1 MWIER
6 VKLRL
11 MRHSLALFLV
21 AGMVA
26 TALAEEGQYR
36 SKLIIK
42 PKDAPGTAGGLS
54 IEELE
59 KQIDSLGEP
68 YARSSAERHL
78 ARHYVE
84 QKQYDKAIAYYRGA
98 LAAGGLSDIADRE
111 MQRELAQVYLLT
123 ENYGEAATT
132 LERVLRS
139 KLVPEAGDFLL
150 LAQARYH
157 LGNYVAVVAALDL
170 LQEKGLA
177 LDVAQTRK
185 ALALYYRAG
194 AFEQSERLLRQLL
207 RLEPDNPQNWHQLA
221 SVYLQQNKKRQ
232 ALDHLALAREK
243 GVGFNERELLLL
255 ADLYAVNGNP
265 YRAAQTLAE
274 GLSAGTVTAGGR
286 HYRRLFEFWLQARE
300 QEKALDALSQAA
312 RLTGETELY
321 LYLAQLQME
330 RQAWRPMQ
338 QAVLAACSARLE
350 DRYVGR
356 ANLLLGVSQLKLG
369 DRPGARR
376 SFINA
381 TLVGGVSPQ
390 AGQWLNLMEA
400 APPTEREGKRVVGP
414 CYGSEGRYASLET
427 AAAVEVAVAAPAGTP
442 PVPDAGGFG
451 FKTVP
456 AQNLFYVEYDI
467 PLAQLAADLRARAAR
482 LGVSLIKSGGSVD
495 GPLQVIALG
504 DAGVEPESGEVVLQ
518 VALPAR
524 GAPRAGGQFRL
535 RHSEP
540 FRCAYRVYEGPP
552 EGLAQ
557 SWRAFARELR
567 DTGHALSG
575 EQRLLFPTAPASGN
589 VRIEMQLGVEG

>member
-1 MWIER
+1 MP
-6 VKLRL
+6 LRQL
-11 MRHSLALFLV
+11 RPWLAVLLV
-21 AGMVA
+21 VGTA
-26 TALAEEGQYR
+26 TLAAAQEGQYR
-36 SKLIIK
+36 SKLIIR
-42 PKDAPGTAGGLS
+42 PGEVPGGAGGLS

-59 KQIDSLGEP
+59 QQIDSLADP

-84 QKQYDKAIAYYRGA
+84 QKQYDKAIAYYLGA

-111 MQRELAQVYLLT
+111 MQRELAQVYLLS
-123 ENYGEAATT
+123 ENYTEAAAT

-139 KLVPEAGDFLL
+139 KLVPEANDFLL

-157 LGNYVAVVAALDL
+157 LGNYVAVVAALDR

-194 AFEQSERLLRQLL
+194 AFEQSERLLRELL

-232 ALDHLALAREK
+232 ALDHLALARDK
-243 GVGFNERELLLL
+243 GVPFNERELALL
-255 ADLYAVNGNP
+255 ADLYAANGNP
-265 YRAAQTLAE
+265 YGAAQTLTE
-274 GLSAGTVTAGGR
+274 GLSAGTVTASGPR
-286 HYRRLFEFWLQARE
+286 YRRLFEFWLQARE
-300 QEKALDALSQAA
+300 QDKALGALSQAA
-312 RLTGETELY
+312 RLTGDTELY

-330 RQAWRPMQ
+330 QQAWHPMQ
-338 QAVLAACSARLE
+338 QAVLAACSSRLE

-381 TLVGGVSPQ
+381 TLVGGVSTE
-390 AGQWLNLMEA
+390 AAQWLKFMEA
-400 APPTEREGKRVVGP
+400 APPTERESKRVVGP

-427 AAAVEVAVAAPAGTP
+427 TAAEEVAVAAPTGTP
-442 PVPDAGGFG
+442 PATDAAGFG

-456 AQNLFYVEYDI
+456 AQSLFYVEADM
-467 PLAQLAADLRARAAR
+467 PLAQLAADLRAKAAR

-504 DAGVEPESGEVVLQ
+504 DAGAEPEAGKVVLQ

-567 DTGHALSG
+567 DTGHTLSG

>member
-1 MWIER
+1 MP
-6 VKLRL
+6 LRQL
-11 MRHSLALFLV
+11 RPWLAVLLV
-21 AGMVA
+21 VGTA
-26 TALAEEGQYR
+26 TLAAAQEGQYR
-36 SKLIIK
+36 SKLIIR
-42 PKDAPGTAGGLS
+42 PGEVPGGAGGLS

-59 KQIDSLGEP
+59 QQIDSLADP

-84 QKQYDKAIAYYRGA
+84 QKQYDKAIAYYLGA

-111 MQRELAQVYLLT
+111 MQRELAQVYLLS
-123 ENYGEAATT
+123 ENYTEAAAT

-139 KLVPEAGDFLL
+139 KLVPEANDFLL

-157 LGNYVAVVAALDL
+157 LGNYVAVVAALDR

-194 AFEQSERLLRQLL
+194 AFEQSERLLRELL

-232 ALDHLALAREK
+232 ALDHLALARDK
-243 GVGFNERELLLL
+243 GVPFNERELALL
-255 ADLYAVNGNP
+255 ADLYAANGNP
-265 YRAAQTLAE
+265 YGAAQTLTE
-274 GLSAGTVTAGGR
+274 GLSAGTVTASGPR
-286 HYRRLFEFWLQARE
+286 YRRLFEFWLQARE
-300 QEKALDALSQAA
+300 QDKALGALSQAA
-312 RLTGETELY
+312 RLTGDTELY

-330 RQAWRPMQ
+330 QQAWHPMQ
-338 QAVLAACSARLE
+338 QAVLAACSSRLE

-381 TLVGGVSPQ
+381 TLVGGVSPE
-390 AGQWLNLMEA
+390 AAQWLKFMEA
-400 APPTEREGKRVVGP
+400 APPTERESKRVVGP

-427 AAAVEVAVAAPAGTP
+427 TAAEEVAVAAPTGTP
-442 PVPDAGGFG
+442 PATDAAGFG

-456 AQNLFYVEYDI
+456 AQSLFYVEADM
-467 PLAQLAADLRARAAR
+467 PLAQLAADLRAKAAR

-504 DAGVEPESGEVVLQ
+504 DAGAEPQAGKVVLQ

-567 DTGHALSG
+567 DTGHTLSG

>member
-1 MWIER
+1 MP
-6 VKLRL
+6 LRQL
-11 MRHSLALFLV
+11 RPWLAVLLV
-21 AGMVA
+21 VGTA
-26 TALAEEGQYR
+26 TLAAAQEGQYR
-36 SKLIIK
+36 SKLIIR
-42 PKDAPGTAGGLS
+42 PGEVPGGAGGLS

-59 KQIDSLGEP
+59 QQIDSLADP

-84 QKQYDKAIAYYRGA
+84 QKQYDKAIAYYLGA

-111 MQRELAQVYLLT
+111 MQRELAQVYLLS
-123 ENYGEAATT
+123 ENYTEAAAT

-139 KLVPEAGDFLL
+139 KLVPEANDFLL

-157 LGNYVAVVAALDL
+157 LGNYVAVVAALDR

-194 AFEQSERLLRQLL
+194 AFEQSERLLRELL

-232 ALDHLALAREK
+232 ALDHLALARDK
-243 GVGFNERELLLL
+243 GVPFNERELALL
-255 ADLYAVNGNP
+255 ADLYAANGNP
-265 YRAAQTLAE
+265 YGAAQTLTE
-274 GLSAGTVTAGGR
+274 GLSAGTVTASGPR
-286 HYRRLFEFWLQARE
+286 YRRLFEFWLQARE
-300 QEKALDALSQAA
+300 QDKALGALSQAA
-312 RLTGETELY
+312 RLTGDTGLY

-330 RQAWRPMQ
+330 QQAWHPMQ
-338 QAVLAACSARLE
+338 QAVLAACSSRLE

-381 TLVGGVSPQ
+381 TLVGGVSPE
-390 AGQWLNLMEA
+390 AAQWLKFMEA
-400 APPTEREGKRVVGP
+400 APPTERESKRVVGP

-427 AAAVEVAVAAPAGTP
+427 TAAEEVAVAAPTGTP
-442 PVPDAGGFG
+442 PATDAAGFG

-456 AQNLFYVEYDI
+456 AQSLFYVEADM
-467 PLAQLAADLRARAAR
+467 PLAQLAADLRAKAAR

-504 DAGVEPESGEVVLQ
+504 DAGAEPEAGKVVLQ

-540 FRCAYRVYEGPP
+540 FRCAYRVYDGPP

-567 DTGHALSG
+567 DAGHTLSG

>member
-1 MWIER
+1 M
-6 VKLRL
+6 KLCP
-11 MRHSLALFLV
+11 MRPMLAVCLAAV
-21 AGMVA
+21 MAA
-26 TALAEEGQYR
+26 AALAEEGQYR

-42 PKDAPGTAGGLS
+42 PGEAPGGAPGLS
-54 IEELE
+54 IETLE

-84 QKQYDKAIAYYRGA
+84 QQQYDKAIEYYRGA

-123 ENYGEAATT
+123 ENYGEAAAT

-139 KLVPEAGDFLL
+139 KLVPEARDFLL

-157 LGNYVAVVAALDL
+157 LGNYVAVVAALDR
-170 LQEKGLA
+170 LQERGLA

-194 AFEQSERLLRQLL
+194 AFEQSERLLRELL

-232 ALDHLALAREK
+232 ALDHLALARDK
-243 GVGFNERELLLL
+243 GVAFSERELLLL

-265 YRAAQTLAE
+265 FSAAQTLAG
-274 GLSAGTVTAGGR
+274 GLSAGIVTASGP

-338 QAVLAACSARLE
+338 QAVLAACSSRLE

-356 ANLLLGVSQLKLG
+356 ANLLLGVSLLKLG

-390 AGQWLNLMEA
+390 AGQWLNFMEA

-414 CYGSEGRYASLET
+414 CYGSEGRYASLE
-427 AAAVEVAVAAPAGTP
+427 AAAAAEVAVAAPAGTSP
-442 PVPDAGGFG
+442 AARTEGFA

-456 AQNLFYVEYDI
+456 AQSLFYAEYDM
-467 PLAQLAADLRARAAR
+467 PLAQLAAELRGKAAR

-504 DAGVEPESGEVVLQ
+504 DAGAEPEPGEVVLQ

-552 EGLAQ
+552 DGLAQ

-575 EQRLLFPTAPASGN
+575 EQRLLFPTAPAGGN

>member
-6 VKLRL
+6 RPF
-11 MRHSLALFLV
+11 RRWLAALLV
-21 AGMVA
+21 TGMA
-26 TALAEEGQYR
+26 TAVPAQEGQYR
-36 SKLIIK
+36 SKLIVK
-42 PKDAPGTAGGLS
+42 PGSAPGAAEGLS
-54 IEELE
+54 VEELE
-59 KQIDSLGEP
+59 KQIGSLDDP

-84 QKQYDKAIAYYRGA
+84 QKQYGKAIEYYRGA

-111 MQRELAQVYLLT
+111 MQRELAQVYLLS
-123 ENYGEAATT
+123 ENYVEAAAT

-157 LGNYVAVVAALDL
+157 LGNYVAVVAALDR
-170 LQEKGLA
+170 LQEKDLA

-194 AFEQSERLLRQLL
+194 AFEQSERLLRELL
-207 RLEPDNPQNWHQLA
+207 RLEPGNPQNWHQLA

-243 GVGFNERELLLL
+243 GVAFSERELLLL
-255 ADLYAVNGNP
+255 ADLNAVNRNP
-265 YRAAQTLAE
+265 YGAAQTLAE
-274 GLSAGTVTAGGR
+274 GLSTGIVTANGSN
-286 HYRRLFEFWLQARE
+286 YRRLFEFWLQARE
-300 QEKALDALSQAA
+300 QDKAMQALSQAA

-338 QAVLAACSARLE
+338 QAVLTACAARLE

-381 TLVGGVSPQ
+381 TVVGGVGPE
-390 AGQWLNLMEA
+390 AGQWLNFMEA

-414 CYGSEGRYASLET
+414 CFGSEGKYASLEAASEEEARAT
-427 AAAVEVAVAAPAGTP
+427 APAETAPAAAST
-442 PVPDAGGFG
+442 GFA

-456 AQNLFYVEYDI
+456 AQSLYYVEYDM
-467 PLAQLAADLRARAAR
+467 PLAQLAADLRGKAAR

-504 DAGVEPESGEVVLQ
+504 GAGPGAEAGEPVLQ

-524 GAPRAGGQFRL
+524 GAPRAGGPFRL
-535 RHSEP
+535 RRSEP

-557 SWRAFARELR
+557 GWREFARELK

-575 EQRLLFPTAPASGN
+575 EQRLLFPAAPASGN
-589 VRIEMQLGVEG
+589 VRIEMQLGLEG

>member
-1 MWIER
+1 M
-6 VKLRL
+6 LAALL
-11 MRHSLALFLV
+11 MV
-21 AGMVA
+21 GMA
-26 TALAEEGQYR
+26 APALAQEGQYR
-36 SKLIIK
+36 SKMIIK
-42 PKDAPGTAGGLS
+42 PGDASGGELS
-54 IEELE
+54 VEELE
-59 KQIDSLGEP
+59 KQIDSLGDP

-98 LAAGGLSDIADRE
+98 LDAGGLSDVADRE
-111 MQRELAQVYLLT
+111 MQRELAQVYLLS
-123 ENYGEAATT
+123 ENYTEAAAT
-132 LERVLRS
+132 LERVLGS

-157 LGNYVAVVAALDL
+157 LGNYVAVVAALDR

-194 AFEQSERLLRQLL
+194 AYEQSERLLGELL
-207 RLEPDNPQNWHQLA
+207 RLEPDNPQHWHQLA
-221 SVYLQQNKKRQ
+221 SVYLQQNKRRQ

-243 GVGFNERELLLL
+243 GVAFSDRELLLL
-255 ADLYAVNGNP
+255 ADLHAVNRNP
-265 YRAAQTLAE
+265 YGAAQTLAE
-274 GLSAGTVTAGGR
+274 GLSAGTVTASGL

-300 QEKALDALSQAA
+300 QEKAMDALAQAA
-312 RLTGETELY
+312 RLTGDIELY

-369 DRPGARR
+369 DQPGARR

-381 TLVGGVSPQ
+381 TLVGGVGPE
-390 AGQWLNLMEA
+390 AGQWLNFMEA
-400 APPTEREGKRVVGP
+400 APPTERENKRVVGP
-414 CYGSEGRYASLET
+414 CYGSEGKYASLQAAAGEEASATAPAET
-427 AAAVEVAVAAPAGTP
+427 APAADSAGF
-442 PVPDAGGFG
+442 A

-456 AQNLFYVEYDI
+456 EQNLFYVEYDM
-467 PLAQLAADLRARAAR
+467 PLAQLAAELRGKAAR

-504 DAGVEPESGEVVLQ
+504 DAGAGPGAEAGEPALQ

-524 GAPRAGGQFRL
+524 GAPRAGGPYRL
-535 RHSEP
+535 RRSEP

-557 SWRAFARELR
+557 GWREFARELS

-575 EQRLLFPTAPASGN
+575 EQRLLFPTAPTSGN